1 MYNLILH
8 TTTACNYNC
17 TYCDVIKDNKIIP
30 KENFGIILDFLDKNC
45 KNINRLKFFGWEPLL
60 NWKTIKYI
68 IDNSK
73 KNLSW
78 KYEIV
83 TNTTL
88 LRDEIWEY
96 FEKYFQII
104 FFSIDSE
111 NNFDF
116 DKVLNFIKKYNLE
129 KKLYFNL
136 IIDPKR
142 IEIALNQFEKLYNS
156 GMKWFNILP
165 IYFTKVWENDELKNF
180 SKMMKKILDLSMKDK
195 NLRLYGF
202 TENNGER
209 SSLINNSFFINTNLE
224 VFFSDFPSTFL
235 WQKIKKDLFLEKLKN
250 FSLKDFWYS
259 EVNSEWQWKKY
270 EKIISDFEKNIYNK
284 VKWQKE
290 LHKIMDYF
298 SIYLTKKMEEKNILN
313 EN

>member
-1 MYNLILH
+1 MTYNLILH

-17 TYCDVIKDNKIIP
+17 SYCDVIKDNKIIP
-30 KENFGIILDFLDKNC
+30 KEKLGIILDFVEKNFEE
-45 KNINRLKFFGWEPLL
+45 INRFKFFGWEPLL
-60 NWKTIKYI
+60 NWKTIRFL

-73 KNLSW
+73 NFLSN

-96 FEKYFQII
+96 FEKFFKII

-116 DKVLNFIKKYNLE
+116 EKNLAFIKKYNLE

-136 IIDPKR
+136 IIDPKN
-142 IEIALNQFEKLYNS
+142 IEIAEKQFEKLYNS
-156 GMKWFNILP
+156 GCRWFNILP
-165 IYFTKVWENDELKNF
+165 VYFTKTWENEELKYF
-180 SKMMKKILDLSMKDK
+180 SKMMKNILDLSFSDK
-195 NLRLYGF
+195 TLRLYGF
-202 TENNGER
+202 TENNGEK
-209 SSLINNSFFINTNLE
+209 SSLINNSFFVNTDLD

-235 WQKIKKDLFLEKLKN
+235 GKNIKNELFLWKLEDFNLKN
-250 FSLKDFWYS
+250 LEKNFEK
-259 EVNSEWQWKKY
+259 Q
-270 EKIISDFEKNIYNK
+270 EKIISDFEKNIYNT

-298 SIYLTKKMEEKNILN
+298 SVYLTEKRKNIF
-313 EN
+313 

>member
-1 MYNLILH
+1 MPYNLILH

-30 KENFGIILDFLDKNC
+30 KENFGIILDFVEKNFEE
-45 KNINRLKFFGWEPLL
+45 INHFKFFGGEPLL
-60 NWKTIKYI
+60 NWKMIKFI

-73 KNLSW
+73 NFLSN

-88 LRDEIWEY
+88 LRDKIWEY
-96 FEKYFQII
+96 FEAYFKII

-116 DKVLNFIKKYNLE
+116 EKVFDFIKKYNLE

-136 IIDPKR
+136 IIDPKN
-142 IEIALNQFEKLYNS
+142 IEIAEKQFQKLYNS
-156 GMKWFNILP
+156 GMRWYNILP
-165 IYFTKVWENDELKNF
+165 VYFTKVWEKENLEKF
-180 SKMMKKILDLSMKDK
+180 SKMMKNILDLSQKDK
-195 NLRLYGF
+195 TLRLYGF
-202 TENNGER
+202 TENNGEK
-209 SSLINNSFFINTNLE
+209 SSLINNSFFINTDLE
-224 VFFSDFPSTFL
+224 VYFSDFPSTFL
-235 WQKIKKDLFLEKLKN
+235 WQKIKNKLFLWKLEN
-250 FSLKDFWYS
+250 FSLKNLDS
-259 EVNSEWQWKKY
+259 ETSSEWQLAKQ

-298 SIYLTKKMEEKNILN
+298 SVYLTKKYGK
-313 EN
+313 

>member
-30 KENFGIILDFLDKNC
+30 KENFGIILDFLQKNC
-45 KNINRLKFFGWEPLL
+45 SEINRLKFFGGEPLL
-60 NWKTIKYI
+60 NWKTIKFI
-68 IDNSK
+68 IENSK
-73 KNLSW
+73 NFLSG

-96 FEKYFQII
+96 FEKYFGII

-116 DKVLNFIKKYNLE
+116 EKVLNFITKYNLE

-136 IIDPKR
+136 IIDPKN
-142 IEIALNQFEKLYNS
+142 IEIAEIQFEKLYNS
-156 GMKWFNILP
+156 GMKWYNILP
-165 IYFTKVWENDELKNF
+165 VYFTKIWEKDELEKF
-180 SKMMKKILDLSMKDK
+180 AKMMKKILDLSLKDK
-195 NLRLYGF
+195 NLRLYWF
-202 TENNGER
+202 YENSWENF
-209 SSLINNSFFINTNLE
+209 SLINKSFFINTDLE

-235 WQKIKKDLFLEKLKN
+235 WQKIKKDLFLENLKN
-250 FSLKDFWYS
+250 FNLKKILDS
-259 EVNSEWQWKKY
+259 ELTSEWQSFFEKY
-270 EKIISDFEKNIYNK
+270 EKIISDFEKNIYTN
-284 VKWQKE
+284 VKWQKQ

-298 SIYLTKKMEEKNILN
+298 ALYLKNKK
-313 EN
+313 